1 MDYFSGI
8 WSGFQVVLQP
18 GNFLYCFL
26 GCFIGTLVGVLPGI
40 GPVGAMSIL
49 LPTTFGMSPVAAI
62 VMLAGIYYGA
72 MYGGSTTSILV
83 NIPGEAASVVTCL
96 DGYQMARKGRAGPAL
111 GISAIGSFI
120 GGTFSIVALM
130 LLVLP
135 LAKAALAF
143 GPAEYFCIVFM
154 GMTLLIYLAQGSVLK
169 AVAMILFGL
178 ILSTV
183 GVDMVAGAQRF
194 TYRSDTLQDGIG
206 MVPLAMGLFG
216 IAEVLTN
223 IEEDIKQDRTLL
235 TTKITHLWPT
245 LTDWKRSLGPIGR
258 GSVLGFFLGIL
269 PGSGGLIASF
279 VSYAVEKKISKHPEE
294 FGKGAIEGVAG
305 PETANNSGAGGA
317 FVPLMAMGIPSNVIM
332 AVLLGALM
340 IHGVVPGPTFI
351 TTHREI
357 FWGTIASM
365 YIGNIMLLILNLPV
379 IGLWVQVLKVPYRIL
394 MPLILLFCL
403 IGAYSLNNNP
413 VEVLIMIIF
422 GVIGYVLRKYEY
434 EEAPLVLA
442 FILGPMLETNFR
454 QAMIISSGHLSIF
467 FTRPI
472 CGTAMVL
479 SVLLMISSCFSYYRK
494 AKDRLSQ

>member
-1 MDYFSGI
+1 MDYLGGI

-49 LPTTFGMSPVAAI
+49 LPTTFGMTPVSAI

-96 DGYQMARKGRAGPAL
+96 DGYQMAKNGRAGPAL
-111 GISAIGSFI
+111 GVAAIGSFI

-130 LLVLP
+130 LLVFP
-135 LAKAALAF
+135 LAKVALAF
-143 GPAEYFCIVFM
+143 GPPEYFCIVFL
-154 GMTLLIYLAQGSVLK
+154 GMTMIIYLAQGSVVK
-169 AVAMILFGL
+169 AIAMILFGM

-194 TYRSDTLQDGIG
+194 TFRSDTLQDGIG

-216 IAEVLTN
+216 ISEVLSN
-223 IEEDIKQDRTLL
+223 IEERTRQDRILI

-245 LTDWKRSLGPIGR
+245 LTDWKRSLGAMGR

-269 PGSGGLIASF
+269 PGGGALIASF
-279 VSYAVEKKISKHPEE
+279 LSYAVEKKASKHPEE

-305 PETANNSGAGGA
+305 PETANNAGAGGA
-317 FVPLMAMGIPSNVIM
+317 FVPLMAMGIPSNVVM

-365 YIGNIMLLILNLPV
+365 YIGNIMLLVLNLPL

-422 GVIGYVLRKYEY
+422 GVIGYILRKYEY

-454 QAMIISSGHLSIF
+454 QSMIISSGHLSIF
-467 FTRPI
+467 FTRPLS
-472 CGTAMVL
+472 GAAMVL
-479 SVLLMISSCFSYYRK
+479 SILLLISSCFAYYGK